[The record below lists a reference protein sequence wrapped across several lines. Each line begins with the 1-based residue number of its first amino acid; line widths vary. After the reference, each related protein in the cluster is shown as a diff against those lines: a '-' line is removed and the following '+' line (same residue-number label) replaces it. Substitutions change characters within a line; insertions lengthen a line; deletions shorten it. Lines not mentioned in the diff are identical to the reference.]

1 MYRNI
6 KEIADEAYYQRKPN
20 VPKVPG
26 QRGRLEQLLE
36 YFAEGEEECLH
47 ISISEDMAHITIFE
61 MEGEIKHAD
70 KDIHTMM
77 EEKGLLAEWDAWP
90 PR

>member
-1 MYRNI
+1 MYSNI
-6 KEIADEAYYQRKPN
+6 HEIADEAYYQRNPN

-26 QRGRLEQLLE
+26 QRERLEQLLD
-36 YFAEGEEECLH
+36 YFAEGEEDCLH
-47 ISISEDMAHITIFE
+47 ISITGDMAHITIFE

-70 KDIHTMM
+70 KDIHAMM